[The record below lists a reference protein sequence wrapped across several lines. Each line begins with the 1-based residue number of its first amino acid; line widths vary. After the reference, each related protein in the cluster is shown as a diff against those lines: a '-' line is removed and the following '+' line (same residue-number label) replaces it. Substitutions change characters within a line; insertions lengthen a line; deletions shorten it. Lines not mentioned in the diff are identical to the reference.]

1 MITILL
7 SILLALPIHDD
18 KCDDGLKTDQIVF
31 SEKSSFNASD
41 NTVTHVISLENKS
54 NLVYYSWLSPLNS
67 SDIKKQIHYL
77 FCHPIGDFNLL
88 IALSEGYSLFD
99 NKPGDSLIIRL
110 QPKEIIS
117 YTFINQ
123 VYVNPKI
130 YYICSCSEAD
140 IEAEFGAVL
149 KEYPFEKLN
158 SYFSNIDAFIR

>member
-67 SDIKKQIHYL
+67 SVIKRQINYL

-88 IALSEGYSLFD
+88 TALIDGYTMFD
-99 NKPGDSLIIRL
+99 KKPGESLIFRL
-110 QPKEIIS
+110 SPGEIIS
-117 YTFINQ
+117 YTFVNQ
-123 VYVNPKI
+123 ADAKPGI
-130 YYICSCSEAD
+130 LYICSCSEDD
-140 IEAEFGAVL
+140 IESEFGIVL
-149 KEYPFEKLN
+149 KEYSFENLN
-158 SYFSNIDAFIR
+158 SSFTDIDAFIR

>member
-67 SDIKKQIHYL
+67 SVIKRQMYYL

-88 IALSEGYSLFD
+88 TALIDGYTMFD
-99 NKPGDSLIIRL
+99 KKPGESLIFRL
-110 QPKEIIS
+110 SPGEIIS
-117 YTFINQ
+117 YTFVNQ
-123 VYVNPKI
+123 ADAKPGI
-130 YYICSCSEAD
+130 LYICSCSED
-140 IEAEFGAVL
+140 EIESGFGIVL
-149 KEYPFEKLN
+149 IEYSFENLN
-158 SYFSNIDAFIR
+158 SSFTDIDAFIR